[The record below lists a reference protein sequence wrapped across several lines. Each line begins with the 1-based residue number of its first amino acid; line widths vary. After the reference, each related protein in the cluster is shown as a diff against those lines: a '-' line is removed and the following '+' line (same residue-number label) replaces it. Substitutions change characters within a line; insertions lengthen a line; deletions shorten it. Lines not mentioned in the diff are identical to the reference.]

1 MTMTD
6 TEAKALEAWND
17 VRIKRH
23 EPVLVTA
30 SAAMICSPSA
40 FIALG
45 RAIEREEATEA
56 RHAAEMRELKERF
69 SEAASLTLRMLTPYP
84 LARDEAEDILIP
96 FILPAPDPM
105 ESVVEQVAR
114 ELGIVGASSL
124 HTIRADDFRSKLHVA
139 LRKIGKVG
147 E

>member
-1 MTMTD
+1 MTD
-6 TEAKALEAWND
+6 
-17 VRIKRH
+17 
-23 EPVLVTA
+23 
-30 SAAMICSPSA
+30 
-40 FIALG
+40 
-45 RAIEREEATEA
+45 TEA

-96 FILPAPDPM
+96 FIIPAPDPM